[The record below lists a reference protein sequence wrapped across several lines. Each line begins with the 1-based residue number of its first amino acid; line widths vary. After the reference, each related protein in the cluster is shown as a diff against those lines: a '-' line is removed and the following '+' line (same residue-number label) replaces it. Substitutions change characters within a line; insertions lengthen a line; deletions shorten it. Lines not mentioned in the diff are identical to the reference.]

1 MKKRVEGWVKAS
13 HIETCHRRWDWLWG
27 DLRCFHGRVDNDV
40 GIYYHVGWD
49 PFDQCSYW
57 NVKY

>member
-49 PFDQCSYW
+49 PFDQCS
-57 NVKY
+57 